1 MSDTLTDADPRINSP
16 SEPANAPAA
25 VPIIGT
31 TERVAASAPALA
43 SFPPTDARALHE
55 LVAAALA
62 PDADETTRAGVREL
76 WARLAQSGATAQP
89 IPTPIPPMHPAVMP
103 GAPTMSAVPLMPT
116 APSQTSPIAVA
127 ARALRQMPPDQL
139 LELVLQRLRAA
150 LPEGTTVS
158 EPKGIQFHL
167 VPSLPPPSKR

>member
-1 MSDTLTDADPRINSP
+1 MSDTLTDADPRIDSP
-16 SEPANAPAA
+16 SEQANAPPA

-31 TERVAASAPALA
+31 TVRDAASAPVLA

-62 PDADETTRAGVREL
+62 PEADETTRAGVREL
-76 WARLAQSGATAQP
+76 WARLAQSVATAQP
-89 IPTPIPPMHPAVMP
+89 IPIPIDPAVMP
-103 GAPTMSAVPLMPT
+103 AAPTMSAVPLMPT
-116 APSQTSPIAVA
+116 VPSQTSPIAMA

-150 LPEGTTVS
+150 LPAGTTVS
-158 EPKGIQFHL
+158 EPKGIQFQL